1 MREFTSSAMSFLAP
15 LLLLVSLVISL
26 LQCVVR
32 STMVMVDDTDPRIE
46 YFGSWVRNPISDV
59 HNNSYGGTLTGTN
72 ITEAAASF
80 IFGGGE

>member
-1 MREFTSSAMSFLAP
+1 MLYPAPP
-15 LLLLVSLVISL
+15 LLRVTLVVSLL
-26 LQCVVR
+26 LCVVR
-32 STMVMVDDTDPRIE
+32 STVVMVDDTDPRIE
-46 YFGSWVRNPISDV
+46 YFGSWVRNPISDF

>member
-1 MREFTSSAMSFLAP
+1 MLYPAPP
-15 LLLLVSLVISL
+15 LLRVTLVVSLL
-26 LQCVVR
+26 LCVVR
-32 STMVMVDDTDPRIE
+32 STVVMVDDTDPRIE

-80 IFGGGE
+80 IFEGGE